1 MMLISPAKLF
11 LLVVMLH
18 ASAVTDSISM
28 QNSNVKCGGPP
39 ERGGV
44 RNRFRLRKR
53 IVGGKEFQPG
63 EHPWQVSLK
72 RRRSHL
78 CGGTIIGAKWVITAA
93 HCLRD
98 RKILSVLTVTA
109 GEHHL
114 NNMDSNEQT
123 RTIKRIITHPKFKA
137 IYPVEFDV
145 ALLELNGNF
154 TFDSHVYPACLP
166 GVNDTF
172 ETGTICTATG
182 WGRLS
187 ENGKL
192 SNTPQEVELPIV
204 DLQSCLNLIK
214 LLIKQFK
221 GETLLCAGFPGGGR
235 DACQGDSG
243 GPLVCRSDRGA
254 WTLAG
259 ISSWGMG
266 CGRGWKDNGRKS
278 FKKRG
283 TPSIFTNVKSVIL
296 WIHQAM
302 NSELIRHSRSIL
314 PGADLESPEDVRPPA
329 DLLQMVN
336 FSTGCTDVILMGSR
350 GEIRSSGYITQ
361 PSCLW
366 RIVAPKNR
374 VIKLEVKAFNS
385 ILDGEDCRIS
395 LSVFDG
401 ATLAQN
407 LKATLCGGRLAPPI
421 WSSGSALTVEFTV
434 RSNSTSGGIWL
445 VYTTQQPKNS
455 QQSLV

>member
-11 LLVVMLH
+11 LLVIMLH

-28 QNSNVKCGGPP
+28 QNSNAVKCGVPS
-39 ERGGV
+39 EWGGV
-44 RNRFRLRKR
+44 RSRFRLRKR

-72 RRRSHL
+72 RRKRHL

-123 RTIKRIITHPKFKA
+123 RTIKRIIAHPKFKA

-172 ETGTICTATG
+172 ETGIICTATG

-221 GETLLCAGFPGGGR
+221 
-235 DACQGDSG
+235 
-243 GPLVCRSDRGA
+243 
-254 WTLAG
+254 
-259 ISSWGMG
+259 
-266 CGRGWKDNGRKS
+266 
-278 FKKRG
+278 
-283 TPSIFTNVKSVIL
+283 
-296 WIHQAM
+296 
-302 NSELIRHSRSIL
+302 ELIRHSRSIL
-314 PGADLESPEDVRPPA
+314 PGADLESPEDVRPSA
-329 DLLQMVN
+329 NLLQVVN
-336 FSTGCTDVILMGSR
+336 FSTGCTDVILMGSQ
-350 GEIRSSGYITQ
+350 GEIQSSGYITQ

-407 LKATLCGGRLAPPI
+407 LKATLCGGRLPHPI
-421 WSSGSALTVEFTV
+421 WSSGSALTMEFTV

>member
-1 MMLISPAKLF
+1 MLMSPAKLF

-18 ASAVTDSISM
+18 ASAGTDSKSM
-28 QNSNVKCGGPP
+28 QNPNVKCGAAP

-44 RNRFRLRKR
+44 RNRLRKR

-63 EHPWQVSLK
+63 AHPWQVSLK
-72 RRRSHL
+72 RRKRHV

-93 HCLRD
+93 HCLWD
-98 RKILSVLTVTA
+98 RNILSVLTVTA

-114 NNMDSNEQT
+114 NNMDSKEQT
-123 RTIKRIITHPKFKA
+123 QTVKRIIAHPKFKSN
-137 IYPVEFDV
+137 YPVEFDV
-145 ALLELNGNF
+145 ALLELSGSF

-172 ETGTICTATG
+172 ETGTTCTATG

-187 ENGKL
+187 ESGKL
-192 SNTPQEVELPIV
+192 SNTPREVELPIV
-204 DLQSCLNLIK
+204 DLQSCLKLIK
-214 LLIKQFK
+214 LIIKQFK
-221 GETLLCAGFPGGGR
+221 GNTLLCAGLPGGGR

-259 ISSWGMG
+259 VSSWGMG

-278 FKKRG
+278 FTKRG
-283 TPSIFTNVKSVIL
+283 TPSIFTNVRSVIL
-296 WIHQAM
+296 WIQQTT

-314 PGADLESPEDVRPPA
+314 PGADLESPEDMRPSA
-329 DLLQMVN
+329 DLLKMVN
-336 FSTGCTDVILMGSR
+336 FSTGCTDVILMGSQ
-350 GEIRSSGYITQ
+350 GEIRSPDYITQ
-361 PSCLW
+361 SSCLW

-385 ILDGEDCRIS
+385 SLDGKECRIS

-401 ATLAQN
+401 ATLTQN

-455 QQSLV
+455 QRSLM